1 MKDEGR
7 KSFSAAIY
15 GVFELGDQPKDDAP
29 SDLIERLLAIDPVL
43 AKKIEKGEAEI
54 HYDSEMKGEDSFH
67 RFDAIISGGR
77 QLTLVKY
84 YRDTKVTDVDNLSRL
99 RDEVFDVCA
108 ETRYRRI
115 QLVVVS
121 NEFTHEGVHFN
132 GDSENWNSGK
142 CEMSRILVR
151 LSEGSYQVISSSDED
166 NYSGDLTDSVASGGD
181 NRISILSN
189 IRFVNSR
196 SRIAVAIAIAIIA
209 VLSSTAYLVV
219 SQYGGTGGGGTRY
232 LLTYFNYNET
242 TWIFTIMSVGGGEIN
257 KNEVYVQVNN
267 QSGNTNITRTG
278 LLNVS
283 GIEGFYYVSLYGTNE
298 QRLMIGDSFCLNRA
312 TSMSGYDFGSK
323 IYLFSSS
330 SGQYTFVVLTVPE
343 LSKQNPGPSQNMTA

>member
-209 VLSSTAYLVV
+209 VLSSTACLVV

-232 LLTYFNYNET
+232 LLTYFNYT
-242 TWIFTIMSVGGGEIN
+242 KQLG
-257 KNEVYVQVNN
+257 
-267 QSGNTNITRTG
+267 
-278 LLNVS
+278 
-283 GIEGFYYVSLYGTNE
+283 SL
-298 QRLMIGDSFCLNRA
+298 R
-312 TSMSGYDFGSK
+312 
-323 IYLFSSS
+323 
-330 SGQYTFVVLTVPE
+330 
-343 LSKQNPGPSQNMTA
+343 